1 MKETSGKRIKT
12 IGNVMTS
19 LDFDKIRLTM
29 FELDTLPYGRNRE
42 GRKERNTDSQEGQLD
57 DSQPMRGMQ
66 MGGRDAE
73 VTYGREENAGDAQ
86 GRDETEVQILVEPGN
101 LVPRK
106 FLALQKVLGDID
118 RYLS

>member
-1 MKETSGKRIKT
+1 MAEI
-12 IGNVMTS
+12 
-19 LDFDKIRLTM
+19 
-29 FELDTLPYGRNRE
+29 RE

-86 GRDETEVQILVEPGN
+86 GRDEMRCAGWAN
-101 LVPRK
+101 
-106 FLALQKVLGDID
+106 GDLLKIVS
-118 RYLS
+118 LSRTPLDD